1 VRDWENRWDAA
12 ALQFIC
18 QNSHM
23 VLLLP
28 AAPVLEAEEA
38 ARAEEADR
46 PYFGH
51 IIGDEEPDPIA
62 ELLRPEWTGQD

>member
-1 VRDWENRWDAA
+1 
-12 ALQFIC
+12 
-18 QNSHM
+18 M

-28 AAPVLEAEEA
+28 ASPVLEAEEA